1 MTTNQKNVFFTI
13 IYAFSFISLL
23 MTAGSCFI
31 NYQDGVL
38 LLENTTISNDLLFKT
53 YSIGSYNLF
62 AIGIFIVALLLG
74 VIIKLFKDDK
84 IINIITLGMG
94 VVIIIYSLIMLF
106 VVKREI
112 FINDVKIDS
121 TVLTLASTMQAL
133 YLQIFIYS
141 CTLVGSG
148 FCLFLNNR
156 KENYE
161 K

>member
-1 MTTNQKNVFFTI
+1 
-13 IYAFSFISLL
+13 
-23 MTAGSCFI
+23 
-31 NYQDGVL
+31 
-38 LLENTTISNDLLFKT
+38 
-53 YSIGSYNLF
+53 
-62 AIGIFIVALLLG
+62 
-74 VIIKLFKDDK
+74 
-84 IINIITLGMG
+84 MG

-112 FINDVKIDS
+112 FISDVKIDS
-121 TVLTLASTMQAL
+121 TALTLASTMQAV

-148 FCLFLNNR
+148 FCLFLNKR